1 MWVSFFDFLELFPVW
16 VDCTDL
22 IQIVYHHIVNDFD
35 DEGVTAVTT
44 WRFLPYDAYTAAENM
59 AIDQVIMD
67 LMSKKKVPPTLRFYG
82 WKVPTLSI
90 GYFQKAKKEVNLP
103 YIKENNLGFVRRMT
117 GGRAVLHD
125 DELTYSVIVP
135 EDDPIMPKTVSESYR
150 VISQG
155 LLEGFKALGLDAC
168 LSNPLKTRKENQSA
182 ACFDSPSDFELVIE
196 GKKVAGSAQ
205 TRQRGVV
212 LQHGSILLDL
222 DEDLLFSLLLFPS
235 KRVRER
241 LKRQFSQKAVAIN
254 RILPKTVS
262 LDEVIDAFQ
271 QGFQKGM
278 GITLETGELT
288 SEEKTRVQECLK
300 ERYETDEWNLRR

>member
-1 MWVSFFDFLELFPVW
+1 M
-16 VDCTDL
+16 
-22 IQIVYHHIVNDFD
+22 
-35 DEGVTAVTT
+35 TT
-44 WRFLPYDAYTAAENM
+44 WRFLPYHAYTAAQNM
-59 AIDQVIMD
+59 AIDQAIMD
-67 LMSKKKVPPTLRFYG
+67 LISEKKVPPTLRFYG

-103 YIKENNLGFVRRMT
+103 YIQEKGLGFVRRMT

-125 DELTYSVIVP
+125 KELTYSVIVS
-135 EDDPIMPKTVSESYR
+135 EDNPSIPQTVSQSYR

-155 LLEGFKALGLDAC
+155 LLEGFRALGLDAC
-168 LSNPLKTRKENQSA
+168 LNDPLETRKENLSA
-182 ACFDSPSDFELVIE
+182 ACFDSPSDYELVID

-222 DEDLLFSLLLFPS
+222 DEEMLFSLLLFPS
-235 KRVRER
+235 EQVRER

-254 RILPKTVS
+254 RILPNPVI
-262 LDEVIDAFQ
+262 LDDVVTAFYE
-271 QGFQKGM
+271 GFQKGM
-278 GITLETGELT
+278 GITLEPGELT
-288 SEEKTRVQECLK
+288 PEEKIRVQECLK